1 MLARN
6 KNKLESTSQSSII
19 LQPKMPEV
27 GFGLTGNGRQVFDMT
42 AYVIIIEWAR
52 VPLKQFV
59 SPAHSFLPT
68 LLSSL
73 PRVRGLN
80 LQLSQL
86 IGTYIT
92 VSIHFIIYASD
103 V

>member
-1 MLARN
+1 M
-6 KNKLESTSQSSII
+6 
-19 LQPKMPEV
+19 
-27 GFGLTGNGRQVFDMT
+27 
-42 AYVIIIEWAR
+42 AYVILLSAR
-52 VPLKQFV
+52 APDTIRV

-73 PRVRGLN
+73 PRARGLSF
-80 LQLSQL
+80 QLSQL

-92 VSIHFIIYASD
+92 VSIHFTVYVGD

>member
-92 VSIHFIIYASD
+92 VSIHFIICASD